1 MKLCV
6 GCHRS
11 ASRGLSPGRPA
22 KSELRLQF
30 TPRNRR
36 TQFRREAQGAGGE
49 ACGSVV
55 EFLHAMRIFV
65 LGTGATGSLLAQ
77 LLERQGHT
85 VWCGDR
91 DPERARRFLGKKS
104 LIPVAQ
110 VNARNLRGIIRAA
123 RNAQLIV
130 NASASVF
137 NQIVMRAA
145 LHLRAHYL
153 DLSSHLTQNPFKS
166 EQFAFAK
173 RFTEKNR
180 LALINTGAAPGLT
193 NLLVKR
199 AAETLDEI
207 TSVRIRLYESTES
220 DDPISQWSPEVSFDE
235 AISNPRVYRHGRF
248 RMEKRFAELEKF
260 RFPEPI
266 GAANVVLA
274 AQDEV
279 ATLPYFI
286 PMRNMDVKIGGNEF
300 DRLRR
305 WYKQGKLSK
314 SRGIPRQRFPQT
326 SSPRAIAKLI
336 RQGVLQNARFAAA
349 VLVEG
354 VKIGKKEDQQ
364 LLIRSD
370 CTFPTLY
377 QIRQQGR
384 FTTPV
389 AYATAHVS
397 ALFIKNWPRDL
408 AGVLAP
414 EQLAVGTR
422 RAIIAGIRKHSVRVT
437 HRTTVLKTPDSDAE

>member
-1 MKLCV
+1 MWY
-6 GCHRS
+6 S
-11 ASRGLSPGRPA
+11 FS
-22 KSELRLQF
+22 
-30 TPRNRR
+30 
-36 TQFRREAQGAGGE
+36 
-49 ACGSVV
+49 
-55 EFLHAMRIFV
+55 HAMRIFV
-65 LGTGATGSLLAQ
+65 LGAGATGSLLAQ

-91 DPERARRFLGKKS
+91 DPGRARRFLGKKS
-104 LIPVAQ
+104 LIPIAE

-123 RNAQLIV
+123 RGAQLVV

-145 LHLRAHYL
+145 LRLRAHYV
-153 DLSSHLTQNPFKS
+153 DLSSHLTRNPFKA
-166 EQFAFAK
+166 EQFSFAK
-173 RFTEKNR
+173 RFEEKNR
-180 LALINTGAAPGLT
+180 TALINAGAAPGLT
-193 NLLVKR
+193 NLLAKR
-199 AAETLDEI
+199 AAEMLDEVH
-207 TSVRIRLYESTES
+207 SVHVRLYESTES

-235 AISNPRVYRHGRF
+235 AISSPRVYRHGKF

-260 RFPEPI
+260 RFVDPI
-266 GAANVVLA
+266 GNASVVLA

-286 PMRNMDVKIGGNEF
+286 PMSDMDVKIGGNEF

-314 SRGIPRQRFPQT
+314 SRGIVRQRFPQT
-326 SSPRAIAKLI
+326 SSPRAIANLI

-349 VLVEG
+349 VLVRG
-354 VKIGKKEDQQ
+354 VKHGKKEDQH

-389 AYATAHVS
+389 AYATAHVA
-397 ALFIKNWPRDL
+397 ALFIKFFPKDL

-414 EQLAVGTR
+414 EQLPVETR
-422 RAIIAGIRKHSVRVT
+422 RAIIGGIRKHSVRIT
-437 HRTTVLKTPDSDAE
+437 HRVTPIKQTETDIE